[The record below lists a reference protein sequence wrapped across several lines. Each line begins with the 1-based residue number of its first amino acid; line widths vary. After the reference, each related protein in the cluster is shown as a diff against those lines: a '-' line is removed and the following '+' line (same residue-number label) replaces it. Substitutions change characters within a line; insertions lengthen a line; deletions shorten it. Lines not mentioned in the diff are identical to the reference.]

1 MELSELVRLAIRE
14 DVGSG
19 DLTTRATVPSS
30 AQGSGLIRAKSR
42 LVVCGHREASEVFHQ
57 MSSSEGSVQYEVLV
71 GEGQLAQAGQPVA
84 RLSGSLARIL
94 TGERLALNFLMH
106 LSGIATHTANTVAA
120 LPDGANLRVVDTRKT
135 APLLREP
142 QRRAVCIGGG
152 ANHRFALYD
161 GILIKDNHI
170 VAAGG
175 IEAAVQ
181 RARKAAH
188 HLLRIEVE
196 VESVE
201 QAVRAVEAG
210 ADVVMLD
217 NMDDQQV
224 EMAIERLRGS
234 ALFEVSGNITAE
246 RLPRLA
252 ALGVDVVSIGGLIHQ
267 ARWADLSLKLNP
279 LTDRRERAANPA
291 SG

>member
-1 MELSELVRLAIRE
+1 MQLSELVRLAILE

-19 DLTTRATVPSS
+19 DLTTRATVPINVL
-30 AQGSGLIRAKSR
+30 GEGMIRAKSR
-42 LVVCGHREASEVFHQ
+42 LVVCGHREAREVFRQ
-57 MSSSEGSVQYEVLV
+57 MSDSVAGVQYEVLV
-71 GEGQLAQAGQPVA
+71 EEGEVASPGQPVA

-106 LSGIATHTANTVAA
+106 LSGIATHTADTVAA
-120 LPDGANLRVVDTRKT
+120 VPAEARLRVVDTRKT

-142 QRRAVCIGGG
+142 QRRAVCVGGG
-152 ANHRFALYD
+152 ANHRFALFD
-161 GILIKDNHI
+161 GVLIKDNHI

-175 IEAAVQ
+175 IEEAVR
-181 RARKAAH
+181 RARRAAH

-201 QAVRAVEAG
+201 DAVRAVDAG

-217 NMDDQQV
+217 NMDDELV
-224 EMAIERLRGS
+224 GHAIECLRGR
-234 ALFEVSGNITAE
+234 ALFEVSGNITAA

-252 ALGVDVVSIGGLIHQ
+252 EMGVDVVSIGGLIHQ
-267 ARWADLSLKLNP
+267 ARWADLSLKL
-279 LTDRRERAANPA
+279 TSVHETHPA
-291 SG
+291 G

>member
-1 MELSELVRLAIRE
+1 MHLTELVRRAIQE

-19 DLTTRATVPSS
+19 DITTRSTVPPTVR
-30 AQGSGLIRAKSR
+30 GTGVIRAKSP
-42 LVVCGHREASEVFHQ
+42 LIVCGHREALEVFRQ
-57 MSSSEGSVQYEVLV
+57 VSEAITYTVLV
-71 GEGQLAQAGQPVA
+71 EEGAHAEAGTPVA
-84 RLSGSLARIL
+84 RLEGPLAAIL

-106 LSGIATHTANTVAA
+106 LSGIATHTRHTVSV
-120 LPDGANLRVVDTRKT
+120 LPEGATMRVVDTRKT

-175 IEAAVQ
+175 IRAAVTSA
-181 RARKAAH
+181 RAAAH

-196 VESVE
+196 VESVDAARE
-201 QAVRAVEAG
+201 AVEAG

-217 NMDDQQV
+217 NMDDTQV
-224 EMAIERLRGS
+224 AEAIDALRGR

-246 RLPRLA
+246 RLPKLA
-252 ALGVDVVSIGGLIHQ
+252 SLGVDVVSIGGLIHQ
-267 ARWADLSLKLNP
+267 ARWADLSLKLLP
-279 LTDRRERAANPA
+279 LADPA
-291 SG
+291 S